1 MDFPSHFSTE
11 RLRNNPRDFYSHRI
25 AKWYSKNAP
34 TWLLGKYNDYSHFIE
49 LHDGKTTFSTP
60 KPSDVTIAPY
70 RIIFTSL
77 YYSDQA
83 KSISTGL
90 KKLKNKYAQRFE
102 LRRDQDYYE
111 GIVNSASRHDGR
123 LRTNIGWLDLNN
135 THVSKYFSNAFID
148 VAVYGT
154 SFIAITASAIPSGRY
169 KYEYRRALED
179 NSGDWVAAKFS
190 ARRPFSPQYTAYP
203 DSYVRNYRI
212 NQLSQVS
219 ATILSKFLFSY
230 LPASITGKSIWPRLE
245 VLRIKDLQ
253 NADSLSHRFWSE
265 HDIPTSR
272 TIAYH
277 GPGYFFTEPRQQV
290 GKTSMS
296 AFRMTIIDEEFI
308 SDTDFRSSDSID
320 DAINFKLHYSLPGL
334 STFMSLLIQLNRVD
348 NHLNRIAATFLN
360 TQGPKLSGRIS
371 IKRIHA
377 MSYRLHL
384 MKNGIHEKILQRTLG
399 TVFGNSMFDT
409 KEYESGPISSEWISL
424 ANDRIERLYSK
435 SQSLYETNRQR
446 FDLTMT
452 RAVIIFTLINTL
464 MLFVQIAI
472 GIDPGI
478 IDRIKSA
485 LQSILLYN

>member
-1 MDFPSHFSTE
+1 
-11 RLRNNPRDFYSHRI
+11 
-25 AKWYSKNAP
+25 
-34 TWLLGKYNDYSHFIE
+34 
-49 LHDGKTTFSTP
+49 
-60 KPSDVTIAPY
+60 
-70 RIIFTSL
+70 
-77 YYSDQA
+77 
-83 KSISTGL
+83 
-90 KKLKNKYAQRFE
+90 
-102 LRRDQDYYE
+102 
-111 GIVNSASRHDGR
+111 
-123 LRTNIGWLDLNN
+123 
-135 THVSKYFSNAFID
+135 
-148 VAVYGT
+148 
-154 SFIAITASAIPSGRY
+154 
-169 KYEYRRALED
+169 
-179 NSGDWVAAKFS
+179 
-190 ARRPFSPQYTAYP
+190 
-203 DSYVRNYRI
+203 
-212 NQLSQVS
+212 
-219 ATILSKFLFSY
+219 
-230 LPASITGKSIWPRLE
+230 
-245 VLRIKDLQ
+245 
-253 NADSLSHRFWSE
+253 
-265 HDIPTSR
+265 
-272 TIAYH
+272 
-277 GPGYFFTEPRQQV
+277 
-290 GKTSMS
+290 
-296 AFRMTIIDEEFI
+296 MTIIDEEFI